1 MKRSNVIL
9 TWMLFVALALVM
21 KMLLHDDVMHVYI
34 VVWSSAVLRLVL
46 RVAGASLHC
55 IKIGSQSAE
64 LSCLLTRFAH
74 CINILKVANMQR
86 FSCVRLTQTQTNTPT
101 STQVSVFAYLN
112 EYLTIQTG

>member
-1 MKRSNVIL
+1 MKRKNVIL

-21 KMLLHDDVMHVYI
+21 KMLLHDVMHVYI
-34 VVWSSAVLRLVL
+34 VLWSSVVLRLVL

-74 CINILKVANMQR
+74 CINIMRATYAN
-86 FSCVRLTQTQTNTPT
+86 T
-101 STQVSVFAYLN
+101 N
-112 EYLTIQTG
+112 EYSHLYTSVCLCLFK

>member
-9 TWMLFVALALVM
+9 AWMLFVALALVM

-46 RVAGASLHC
+46 RVARASLHC

-74 CINILKVANMQR
+74 CINIMRATYAN
-86 FSCVRLTQTQTNTPT
+86 T
-101 STQVSVFAYLN
+101 N
-112 EYLTIQTG
+112 EYSHLCTSVCRCLFK